1 MNEREDEKDGRG
13 GAEEDMWQA
22 SNLPLTGLTIM
33 VANFPRLG
41 PRQDEAAVAPE
52 MSVSM
57 FYWFVEEELMD
68 VHASNRTGRQGARY
82 LLFLLPSRS
91 PVRVVLVG
99 GVVARS
105 ELGVVWGT
113 GRRCH
118 VKHDTCIESCEG
130 GTCSAKRDCELV
142 LVPASRKGEAFGTRP
157 CWLGRHKAT
166 ANTLCGHL

>member
-1 MNEREDEKDGRG
+1 
-13 GAEEDMWQA
+13 
-22 SNLPLTGLTIM
+22 M

-41 PRQDEAAVAPE
+41 PRQDEAAEAPE

-57 FYWFVEEELMD
+57 CYCFVEDELMD
-68 VHASNRTGRQGARY
+68 VHASNRTGRKGRGT

-130 GTCSAKRDCELV
+130 GTCSAKRDCESLF
-142 LVPASRKGEAFGTRP
+142 LCRPAGKKPSARVPAGLDGKRQQQTRFAGTFSPKAARLP
-157 CWLGRHKAT
+157 GRIVPT
-166 ANTLCGHL
+166 REGHTPKEQQHTHH